1 MLEPIEAV
9 AGMHA
14 GGSAHP
20 NGKRFTFILA
30 LLFECTRASQMGIN
44 YTLICT
50 HTIQSEYEYCLEYQ
64 INNYTS
70 WTNSI
75 KK

>member
-44 YTLICT
+44 YALICT
-50 HTIQSEYEYCLEYQ
+50 HTIQSE
-64 INNYTS
+64 
-70 WTNSI
+70 
-75 KK
+75 